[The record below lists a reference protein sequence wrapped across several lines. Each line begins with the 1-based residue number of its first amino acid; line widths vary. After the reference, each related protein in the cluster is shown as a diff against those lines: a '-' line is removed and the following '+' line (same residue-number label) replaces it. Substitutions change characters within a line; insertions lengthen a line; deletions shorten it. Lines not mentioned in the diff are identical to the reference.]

1 VPRVML
7 VEDDASLRAA
17 LQFKLQRAGY
27 EVSAVGTGREFLA
40 RLQLHKPDL
49 ILLDL
54 MMPDISGL
62 KVLDYLRSDPVLSS
76 IPVVV
81 VTAWGQGA
89 MRARCTQLGAAG
101 FVMKPFSLRELAKR
115 VEEHLA

>member
-1 VPRVML
+1 VPRVTL
-7 VEDDASLRAA
+7 VEDDSTLRAA
-17 LQFKLQRAGY
+17 LQFKLEQAGY
-27 EVSAVGTGREFLA
+27 EVTTAGTGREFLT
-40 RLQLHKPDL
+40 RLELHRPDL

-54 MMPDISGL
+54 MMPDMSGL
-62 KVLDYLRSDPVLSS
+62 EVLDYLRADPALSS

-89 MRARCTQLGAAG
+89 MQARCAELGAAD

>member
-1 VPRVML
+1 VPRVTL
-7 VEDDASLRAA
+7 VEDDPTLRAA
-17 LQFKLQRAGY
+17 LQFKLERAGY
-27 EVSAVGTGREFLA
+27 DVTAAGSGREFLA
-40 RLQLHKPDL
+40 RLQLRKPDL

-54 MMPDISGL
+54 MMPDMSGL
-62 KVLDYLRSDPVLSS
+62 QVLDYLRSDPALSS

-89 MRARCTQLGAAG
+89 MRARCTELGVVG
-101 FVMKPFSLRELAKR
+101 FVTKPFSLRELAKR